1 MRTPAAA
8 ALLALLPLL
17 LTTTLP
23 AAAAAGTPSSSS
35 VGSPPSAPAT
45 TWLAPLRRAIAQRL
59 GARAPPERGSARA
72 ADEGTSCWTV
82 LTS

>member
-35 VGSPPSAPAT
+35 VGAPPSAPAT

-59 GARAPPERGSARA
+59 GAERGSARA